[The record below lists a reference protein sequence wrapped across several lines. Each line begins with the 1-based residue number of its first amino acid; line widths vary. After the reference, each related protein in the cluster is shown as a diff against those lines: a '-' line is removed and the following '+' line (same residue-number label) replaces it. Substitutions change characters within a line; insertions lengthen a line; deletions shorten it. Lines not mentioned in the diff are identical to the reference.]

1 MNGLKNWINENKKAI
16 ESVGTVVIA
25 LVAALVLIILFTKA
39 IWAFKSG
46 KMSESLK
53 HIGYAAIVVLI
64 AWMGIKGFK
73 MLVEKIAPNSSILP
87 RGH

>member
-16 ESVGTVVIA
+16 ESVGTVIIA
-25 LVAALVLIILFTKA
+25 LVAAVVLIILFVKA

-53 HIGYAAIVVLI
+53 QIGYAAIVVLV

-73 MLVEKIAPNSSILP
+73 MLVEKIAPSSSIIP
-87 RGH
+87 RGN